1 MESLLY
7 SIAGLP
13 VHPLVVHFAVVILP
27 LSALALIF
35 LIYTPKLKSQY
46 SFITAVAVVL
56 GSAATLISKQ
66 SGEALAEKIG
76 TPVKHADYAS
86 LLTYTAFVFMV
97 LTLIWYRSNKGRKSR
112 VVTPLGHT
120 TVLAAIAVLILTFL
134 TGHTGAQAVWEGKLP
149 TATKVTATPK
159 ATAKATKKAT
169 SKATTK
175 ATAKATTSTVK
186 SYSASDVAA
195 HATQSD
201 CWTIISGNVYDLTKW
216 IAQHPGGSSSII
228 ALCGKD
234 GTSGFTSQH
243 RGAPK
248 PANSLIG
255 YKIGKFA

>member
-86 LLTYTAFVFMV
+86 LLTYTAFFFMV

-169 SKATTK
+169 SKATTS
-175 ATAKATTSTVK
+175 STVK
-186 SYSASDVAA
+186 TYSAADVAA

-201 CWTIISGNVYDLTKW
+201 CWTIVSGNVYDLTKW
-216 IAQHPGGSSSII
+216 ISKHPGGSSPII
-228 ALCGKD
+228 AMCGKD
-234 GTSGFTSQH
+234 GTAGFTGQH
-243 RGAPK
+243 RGQPK
-248 PANSLIG
+248 PANELASF
-255 YKIGKFA
+255 KIGKFA

>member
-120 TVLAAIAVLILTFL
+120 TVLAAVAVLVLTFL

-169 SKATTK
+169 
-175 ATAKATTSTVK
+175 AKATTSSVK
-186 SYSASDVAA
+186 TYSAADVAA
-195 HATQSD
+195 HATQND
-201 CWTIISGNVYDLTKW
+201 CWTIISGNVYNLTKW
-216 IAQHPGGSSSII
+216 IAKHPGGMSPIV
-228 ALCGKD
+228 AMCGKD
-234 GTSGFTSQH
+234 GTTGFTGQH
-243 RGAPK
+243 RGQPK
-248 PANSLIG
+248 PANELAA